1 MRRRKYE
8 RERERERKEEI
19 NERLI
24 NREWEDV
31 RMRGREKWG
40 NKRKTNK

>member
-1 MRRRKYE
+1 MRKRKYE
-8 RERERERKEEI
+8 REERREEI
-19 NERLI
+19 KERLI